1 MRSYRPILALLR
13 AHAARRAHT
22 QPANFA
28 SFDAAAA
35 SPAATHRTS
44 PPPDAFARARARGP
58 RNLGSS
64 GCEMMGVGQQALKA
78 LGHSRPLAAWSSAGT
93 SAPPLG
99 RSNLVGAG
107 PGSGAESAEKTRMRL
122 DGRTCAGR
130 ALGAPLRGPVQFA
143 IVRLGRELVS
153 VCPGHCYS
161 PTTAHLAEI
170 STGPLAHAVVVRA
183 DSWIS
188 PALRSTLG
196 AMPTAEY
203 DPRIEKWRA
212 ARGFGVDIQ
221 VSCSR
226 WGCW

>member
-1 MRSYRPILALLR
+1 MGSSAELPSDPCLAPNARS
-13 AHAARRAHT
+13 
-22 QPANFA
+22 
-28 SFDAAAA
+28 AA
-35 SPAATHRTS
+35 SSHPARKLRELRRSRCFTCRHPPHLS
-44 PPPDAFARARARGP
+44 PTRPFARARARGP
-58 RNLGSS
+58 RKLGSS

-161 PTTAHLAEI
+161 PTTAH
-170 STGPLAHAVVVRA
+170 
-183 DSWIS
+183 
-188 PALRSTLG
+188 
-196 AMPTAEY
+196 
-203 DPRIEKWRA
+203 
-212 ARGFGVDIQ
+212 
-221 VSCSR
+221 
-226 WGCW
+226 